1 MKVGA
6 ALISFVLDSA
16 KTEKDT
22 PAFLYTKK
30 LLQKGTY
37 KRVGMLMLEESQ
49 YLDIASKEASS
60 ISPRHLPMLVPPK
73 LWDNLKSKEGCYFR
87 LRSSIMRTISNFQT
101 DALRRAKIDGILQGL
116 DYLGDDV
123 SFDSHTNLCL
133 FFHTTFIIF
142 SFLFFYFVC
151 AVLAFLSTYRFF
163 PSCECSLFD
172 IDVRS
177 SRFKVLLLIICFER
191 TVPSLFLVVLTSNI
205 VYVFVVR
212 FLGQVGWRINV
223 PLLNIMKTAYNQKLT
238 VGDLPGKD
246 IPLPSKEEC
255 IRVVTK
261 RIYKTVFSFKNHD
274 DKNDLL
280 DGNDPIPDDSDVAGW
295 DTDENIENDKSKIKV
310 NIEQELDPLIPR
322 FDEKYYKDF
331 CKRIAM
337 KNSAIHS
344 TRCDLHLKI
353 WVANKFQDE
362 VFYYPHNLDFRGRA
376 YPVPPNL
383 NHLGMIFY
391 LLVFI

>member
-1 MKVGA
+1 M
-6 ALISFVLDSA
+6 
-16 KTEKDT
+16 
-22 PAFLYTKK
+22 
-30 LLQKGTY
+30 
-37 KRVGMLMLEESQ
+37 
-49 YLDIASKEASS
+49 
-60 ISPRHLPMLVPPK
+60 
-73 LWDNLKSKEGCYFR
+73 
-87 LRSSIMRTISNFQT
+87 
-101 DALRRAKIDGILQGL
+101 
-116 DYLGDDV
+116 
-123 SFDSHTNLCL
+123 
-133 FFHTTFIIF
+133 
-142 SFLFFYFVC
+142 
-151 AVLAFLSTYRFF
+151 
-163 PSCECSLFD
+163 
-172 IDVRS
+172 
-177 SRFKVLLLIICFER
+177 ICFAR
-191 TVPSLFLVVLTSNI
+191 TVPSLFLFVLTSI
-205 VYVFVVR
+205 ILYVFFVR
-212 FLGQVGWRINV
+212 FSGQVGWRINV

-383 NHLGMIFY
+383 NHLGMI
-391 LLVFI
+391 LLLTGVHLV